1 LVDETTFNLILY
13 HSSRLPGAFAT
24 PIAMSEQSAETSGDR
39 LPPQSDND
47 DNERALRVSQLDA
60 DELDTGLVQMLAGK
74 ITQALSAFSVSSYGS
89 SHK

>member
-1 LVDETTFNLILY
+1 
-13 HSSRLPGAFAT
+13 
-24 PIAMSEQSAETSGDR
+24 MSEQSAEMSGDPP
-39 LPPQSDND
+39 PPQSEAED
-47 DNERALRVSQLDA
+47 DERALRVSQLDA